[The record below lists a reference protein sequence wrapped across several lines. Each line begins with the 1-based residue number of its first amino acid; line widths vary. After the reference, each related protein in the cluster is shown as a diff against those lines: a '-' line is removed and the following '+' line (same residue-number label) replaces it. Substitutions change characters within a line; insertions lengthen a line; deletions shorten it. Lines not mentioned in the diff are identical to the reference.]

1 MVLNMK
7 IRVLTAS
14 LIGMAILSSLFII
27 EPYNELKD
35 YNQFHA
41 LILPLFSE
49 TPLAEGGSELQEA
62 RLQWQ
67 LQRLADPATGEIP
80 KGIRKRELAYA
91 RSLNKAAKSN
101 GKTNPEFNW
110 QNLGPHNVGGRTR
123 AFAMDVT
130 NENVMLAGG
139 VSGGLW
145 RTIDAGTTWNK
156 VTAPDQHHSIT
167 CITQDTR
174 TGKTNIWYYGT
185 GEAYGNSASK
195 SFSANYLGNGVYK
208 STDGGLSWDTLGSTV
223 SGTPEKF
230 NAWDHI
236 WRVVVDASVDTADIV
251 YAALEKLIYRS
262 TDGGA
267 SWTIALDATGVG
279 GTVFTE
285 VMVTPNGVAYA
296 TLSGG
301 NDKGIW
307 RSGDNGNTWAKIS
320 AGSGWPSNFNR
331 AVIGYNPMN
340 ENTVYFLSNTPNFG
354 QYSETF
360 FGGSEYNSL
369 WKYRYITGD
378 GADSNGVWTDL
389 SMSIPAG
396 GPPFNNFNAQGSYNL
411 VVSVKPD
418 DSNTV
423 FIGGTN
429 IYRSG
434 DGFTTPNN
442 TTQIGGYKESTELP
456 YFQMYPNH
464 HPDNHVLAFLPSDPN
479 ILFSAN
485 DGGVFRTDDCLNS
498 DVVWTPLNNGYRTT
512 QFYTVAI
519 DHGPSNSD
527 IVFGGLQDNGTY
539 WTSSSDPLAPWV
551 MPSTGDGSYC
561 ALSDDGAFYYFSRQN
576 GKVLKATL
584 DLNGTPTAFNR
595 MDPITGDDG
604 DYLFINPFILDP
616 SDNNIMYLAEMY
628 DLWRNDDLG
637 SIPMVNEYD
646 SISTGWSQFS
656 NVSLTSSYITTL
668 SCSKANP
675 QHRVYYGANNSQI
688 YRIDSAHTG
697 DPVAINIKSNISN
710 GGYTSCIAIDPR
722 DADKVL
728 VVYSNYGV
736 YSLWYTEDGGGYWHK
751 VAGNLETGP
760 PVGAPSWMVHLGD
773 GPSCR
778 WASII
783 PMGQD
788 STLYLL
794 GTSVGLFT
802 TYELIPDSTTGDST
816 NWTPQAAMSIG
827 NVVADMIDYRAS
839 DGFVAVGTHGNGVY
853 TTWLFGEP
861 IEENSDDSGNI
872 TVGVFPN
879 PASDRITF
887 GFELSEAGAATI
899 NIYNSSGKKIAELGN
914 ASMAKGVHQIE
925 YNTSELSAGVYL
937 YSLTTNY
944 GSKSGR
950 LIVN

>member
-1 MVLNMK
+1 MK

-14 LIGMAILSSLFII
+14 LIGIAILSTLFII
-27 EPYNELKD
+27 EPYNELHD
-35 YNQFHA
+35 YSHFQEPV
-41 LILPLFSE
+41 LPLFSQ
-49 TPLAEGGSELQEA
+49 TPLTEGNSKLHAA

-67 LQRLADPATGEIP
+67 LQRLADPATGVIP
-80 KGIRKRELAYA
+80 KGIRKKELAYVK
-91 RSLNKAAKSN
+91 SLNIGAKKSSQA
-101 GKTNPEFNW
+101 NPEFDW
-110 QNLGPHNVGGRTR
+110 KSLGPHNVGGRTR
-123 AFAMDVT
+123 AFAIDIT

-145 RTIDAGTTWNK
+145 RSIDAGITWSK
-156 VTAPDQHHSIT
+156 VTAPDEHHSIT
-167 CITQDTR
+167 CIAQDSR
-174 TGKTNIWYYGT
+174 VGKTNIWYYGT

-208 STDGGLSWDTLGSTV
+208 STDGGLNWDTLGATI

-230 NAWDHI
+230 DAWDHI
-236 WRVVVDASVDTADIV
+236 WRVAIDASIDTADIV
-251 YAALEKLIYRS
+251 YAALEKHLYRS
-262 TDGGA
+262 IDGGS
-267 SWTIALDATGVG
+267 SWTVALDATGVG
-279 GTVFTE
+279 GTIFTE
-285 VMVTPNGVAYA
+285 VAVTPGGVVYA

-307 RSGDNGNTWAKIS
+307 RSGDHGNTWAKIS
-320 AGSGWPSNFNR
+320 EGSGWPSNFNR

-340 ENTVYFLSNTPNFG
+340 ENTIYFLSNTPNYG
-354 QYSETF
+354 QFSETF

-369 WKYRYITGD
+369 WKYRYVTGD

-389 SMSIPAG
+389 STSIPAG
-396 GPPFNNFNAQGSYNL
+396 GPAFNNFNAQGSYNL
-411 VVSVKPD
+411 VVAVKPD

-429 IYRSG
+429 IYRSD

-442 TTQIGGYKESTELP
+442 TTQIGGYKESTVLP
-456 YFQMYPNH
+456 YFQMYPDH
-464 HPDNHVLAFLPSDPN
+464 HPDNHVLAFLPSDPSV
-479 ILFSAN
+479 LFSAN
-485 DGGVFRTDDCLNS
+485 DGGVFRTDNS
-498 DVVWTPLNNGYRTT
+498 LSSNVEWVSLNNGYRTT

-519 DHGPSNSD
+519 DHGPTNSD

-539 WTSSSDPLAPWV
+539 WTDSPDPLAPWV
-551 MPSTGDGSYC
+551 MPSTGDGAFC
-561 ALSDDGAFYYFSRQN
+561 ALSNDGTFYYFSRQN
-576 GKVLKATL
+576 GKVLKAAL
-584 DLNGTPTAFNR
+584 DQNGTPTAFNR
-595 MDPITGDDG
+595 IDPITGDGG

-616 SDNNIMYLAEMY
+616 TDNNIMYLAEMY
-628 DLWRNDDLG
+628 DLWRNDDLA
-637 SIPMVNEYD
+637 SIPMANEYD

-656 NVSLTSSYITTL
+656 NVSLTSSYITAL
-668 SCSKANP
+668 GCSKTNP
-675 QHRVYYGANNSQI
+675 EHRLYYGTNNSQI

-697 DPVAINIKSNISN
+697 DPTTTNIKNNIAN

-736 YSLWYTEDGGGYWHK
+736 YSLWYTEDGGGYWHR

-778 WASII
+778 WVSII
-783 PMGQD
+783 PMGPD

-802 TYELIPDSTTGDST
+802 TYELIPDSTTADST
-816 NWTPQAAMSIG
+816 NWMPQAAMSIG
-827 NVVADMIDYRAS
+827 NVVADMIDYREA
-839 DGFVAVGTHGNGVY
+839 DGFVAVGTHGTGIY
-853 TTWLFGEP
+853 TTHLFDEP
-861 IEENSDDSGNI
+861 TSTRDALRGKSEIKVE
-872 TVGVFPN
+872 VFPN
-879 PASDRITF
+879 PASERATF
-887 GFELSEAGAATI
+887 RFELREASTANI
-899 NIYNSSGKKIAELGN
+899 NIYDSSGKKIAELVN
-914 ASMAKGVHQIE
+914 TDLEKGVQHIDF
-925 YNTSELSAGVYL
+925 NTSELSAGVYL

-944 GSKSGR
+944 GSKPGR